1 MNVRQPLKI
10 ATTVGLDS
18 VDRNLAKVQAF
29 ANTLR
34 SYLKLVADLVAA
46 GEARRVGRVN
56 DINVGPIRFDG
67 QKVEATV
74 AGTTGKYTVR
84 ITVAPKRGH
93 HCICPDWERNGKTT
107 GPCKHVLALGLA
119 WKNEM
124 LLPTVDYMDDNL
136 TDILERSF

>member
-67 QKVEATV
+67 QSVLQFGF
-74 AGTTGKYTVR
+74 GTQLYQ
-84 ITVAPKRGH
+84 
-93 HCICPDWERNGKTT
+93 
-107 GPCKHVLALGLA
+107 
-119 WKNEM
+119 
-124 LLPTVDYMDDNL
+124 
-136 TDILERSF
+136 